1 MKTNPIPNNTLTKSD
16 SLQGNVDKDA
26 MPFTTPCPSSVT
38 TNGNAQK
45 RPVSLDLKQ
54 TAKKSRLVAPPP
66 LIIES
71 QDNQNMKTLSTPDL
85 EKILHLLPTP
95 QPGLLFPTKTGPV
108 TSEQEAFGKGFEE
121 ALHSLHNSKNTQ
133 ANNTTIA
140 TSGSEISTNVVSS
153 TTAVTGMSGGSFTY
167 TNLES
172 FPVAIKDEPQNPPSS
187 PPVSPIDMETQEKI
201 KLERKRQ
208 RNRVAA
214 SKCRKRKLE
223 RISKLEEK
231 VKLLKGE
238 NTDLALIVK
247 NLKDHVAQLKQQVIE
262 HIESGCINDDLILEE
277 DEKDMNLDI
286 DSVCIENSPEM
297 FITDPHSS
305 NTTIFNTSL
314 SDTPINSENQSIAE
328 TYENFDND
336 GKGLSPSNM
345 LNTIVNVNNADA
357 ISSDE
362 EVRLN
367 SNDSLVLIVICNG
380 NNGSTHEY
388 ETSLTTK

>member
-1 MKTNPIPNNTLTKSD
+1 MKTFVSLLKMKTNPTISNNTLGKAD
-16 SLQGNVDKDA
+16 GLQANVDKDT
-26 MPFTTPCPSSVT
+26 MSFTTPCPSSAAP
-38 TNGNAQK
+38 NGNGQK

-54 TAKKSRLVAPPP
+54 SAKKSRLVAPPP
-66 LIIES
+66 LTIES
-71 QDNQNMKTLSTPDL
+71 QENQNMKTLSTPDL

-121 ALHSLHNSKNTQ
+121 ALHSLHNSKNAQ

-140 TSGSEISTNVVSS
+140 SASSEISTNVVSS
-153 TTAVTGMSGGSFTY
+153 TTTAVTGMSGGSFTY
-167 TNLES
+167 TNL
-172 FPVAIKDEPQNPPSS
+172 AIKDEPQNPPSS

-262 HIESGCINDDLILEE
+262 HIESGC
-277 DEKDMNLDI
+277 
-286 DSVCIENSPEM
+286 
-297 FITDPHSS
+297 
-305 NTTIFNTSL
+305 
-314 SDTPINSENQSIAE
+314 SIQ
-328 TYENFDND
+328 T
-336 GKGLSPSNM
+336 M
-345 LNTIVNVNNADA
+345 
-357 ISSDE
+357 
-362 EVRLN
+362 
-367 SNDSLVLIVICNG
+367 CNG
-380 NNGSTHEY
+380 
-388 ETSLTTK
+388 TTLIQSK

>member
-262 HIESGCINDDLILEE
+262 HIESGC
-277 DEKDMNLDI
+277 
-286 DSVCIENSPEM
+286 
-297 FITDPHSS
+297 
-305 NTTIFNTSL
+305 
-314 SDTPINSENQSIAE
+314 SIQ
-328 TYENFDND
+328 T
-336 GKGLSPSNM
+336 M
-345 LNTIVNVNNADA
+345 
-357 ISSDE
+357 
-362 EVRLN
+362 
-367 SNDSLVLIVICNG
+367 CNG
-380 NNGSTHEY
+380 
-388 ETSLTTK
+388 TTLIQSK